1 MKIVLTLLSMLCS
14 LMAADA
20 AVAAKLLGYESDYQT
35 AVSKAKQENKMVLM
49 VIVQDPC
56 RYCDRLVKE
65 TLSTPC
71 VQRRMK
77 HFVPLIVDKHSD
89 YPRQFKPP
97 MIPMS
102 FIVDPVREEV
112 TFEIVGAIPFKEYIH
127 DLETEIEFR
136 DIEDT
141 GN

>member
-1 MKIVLTLLSMLCS
+1 MRIVLLLISMFCS
-14 LMAADA
+14 MMAADA
-20 AVAAKLLGYESDYQT
+20 DAAAKLLGYESDYKT
-35 AVSKAKQENKMVLM
+35 AVAKAKQTDKMVLM

-89 YPRQFKPP
+89 YPEQFKPP

-102 FIVDPVREEV
+102 YVVDPASEEV

-127 DLETEIEFR
+127 DLETEVEFR
-136 DIEDT
+136 DIEDS

>member
-20 AVAAKLLGYESDYQT
+20 SVAAKLLGYESDYQT
-35 AVSKAKQENKMVLM
+35 ALAKAKQEDKMVLM

-56 RYCDRLVKE
+56 RYCDRLIKE
-65 TLSTPC
+65 TLVTPC

-89 YPRQFKPP
+89 YPQQFKPP

-102 FIVDPVREEV
+102 YVVDPYEQKV
-112 TFEIVGAIPFKEYIH
+112 TFEIVGAVPFKEYID
-127 DLETEIEFR
+127 DLETEVEFR
-136 DIEDT
+136 HIKEE
-141 GN
+141 

>member
-1 MKIVLTLLSMLCS
+1 MIYS

-20 AVAAKLLGYESDYQT
+20 AAAAKMLGYESDYKT
-35 AVSKAKQENKMVLM
+35 AVAKAKQENKMVLM
-49 VIVQDPC
+49 VIVQEPC

-65 TLSTPC
+65 TLATPC

-89 YPRQFKPP
+89 YPQQFKPP

-102 FIVDPVREEV
+102 YVVDPYAEKV
-112 TFEIVGAIPFKEYIH
+112 TFEIVGAVPFKEYID
-127 DLETEIEFR
+127 DLETEVEFR
-136 DIEDT
+136 HIKEE
-141 GN
+141 